1 MSSAVRETLTAYV
14 AGRVKADH
22 VVTVVTAAYYRN
34 GGGRRREA
42 LRPVLDVI
50 ERASPGV
57 VELAGRPE
65 GAGFAVR
72 PAERP
77 FPKQCEPD
85 LRRAIETYLGEGVIA
100 RLAGL
105 FRRLFRASA
114 WPPAPPGTGARL
126 GVDRGQVGEQ
136 LGRVAVAVV
145 GALGEALQHDPLES
159 FGQLRAL

>member
-22 VVTVVTAAYYRN
+22 LVAVVTAAYYR
-34 GGGRRREA
+34 GAGGRRREA

-72 PAERP
+72 PVERP
-77 FPKQCEPD
+77 FPERCEPD
-85 LRRAIETYLGEGVIA
+85 LRRAVAAYLGRETAGEGGRAQSARSSLIA

-105 FRRLFRASA
+105 IRRLLRVSA
-114 WPPAPPGTGARL
+114 
-126 GVDRGQVGEQ
+126 
-136 LGRVAVAVV
+136 
-145 GALGEALQHDPLES
+145 
-159 FGQLRAL
+159 

>member
-22 VVTVVTAAYYRN
+22 LVAVVTAAYYRDA
-34 GGGRRREA
+34 GSRRREA

-114 WPPAPPGTGARL
+114 
-126 GVDRGQVGEQ
+126 
-136 LGRVAVAVV
+136 
-145 GALGEALQHDPLES
+145 
-159 FGQLRAL
+159 